1 MSNPRGGETVKI
13 LVVDPYPCMRVGLT
27 VCLRQVR
34 NGVEV
39 EEAGTLAEAM
49 RRLDDTP
56 FDLVMLSLTLPDST
70 GIATANAVF
79 NRPGS
84 PNVAI
89 FTGFSDENIE
99 VALMDTPAR
108 AIIKK
113 DWPLE
118 RQMDILA
125 FLLRGID
132 AAGSAS
138 SLPRDHDTDL
148 AAILTGL
155 SPRRRQVLELICRGY
170 RNKEIARALQ
180 LEENT
185 VKIHV
190 RHILRALGATNRIQA
205 ALIGRPALETA
216 ARQG

>member
-1 MSNPRGGETVKI
+1 
-13 LVVDPYPCMRVGLT
+13 MRVGLT
-27 VCLRQVR
+27 VCLHQIRAD
-34 NGVEV
+34 VEV
-39 EEAGTLAEAM
+39 EEAGTLAEALS
-49 RRLDDTP
+49 RLDDIR
-56 FDLVMLSLTLPDST
+56 FDLVTLSLTLPDSG
-70 GIATANAVF
+70 GIATANAVLD
-79 NRPGS
+79 RPAS

-89 FTGFSDENIE
+89 FTGFTEDKIE
-99 VALMDTPAR
+99 AALMDTVAR

-118 RQMDILA
+118 RQMDVLA

-132 AAGSAS
+132 AAGPARSP
-138 SLPRDHDTDL
+138 PRDQDNEL
-148 AAILTGL
+148 ATVLTRL

-190 RHILRALGATNRIQA
+190 RHILRVLGATNRIQA
-205 ALIGRPALETA
+205 ALIGRPAFETA
-216 ARQG
+216 ARQGLSLPGPRDC